1 MLPPRPRSRSRRPS
15 LRQYGGWQ
23 EKGVIIVLVVGLV
36 LGFSVVMNF
45 VEQSKV
51 IGLLNDHLSQGN
63 VHVLADQQAT
73 KKYLE
78 EAIVEKIGD
87 GKDVE
92 IYLYHFT
99 PEIRIS
105 DLRKPDSYPKLGGV
119 TKVGDYLTV
128 STLVARAWWVQK
140 EFFYKEKD
148 VHVTKFLILP
158 SDRVGPAYGQPPG
171 DLDFVVD
178 PAIIIDS
185 QR

>member
-1 MLPPRPRSRSRRPS
+1 MLPRPPKPPAPRFFS
-15 LRQYGGWQ
+15 QWGGIQ
-23 EKGVIIVLVVGLV
+23 EKAIVAVMIAVLV
-36 LGFSVVMNF
+36 LGFSVANNF
-45 VEQSKV
+45 VEKSKV
-51 IGLLNDHLSQGN
+51 IGVLNEHLSQGN
-63 VHVLADQQAT
+63 VHAIGDQQKT
-73 KKYLE
+73 KKALE
-78 EAIVEKIGD
+78 EAIVGKIGD

-92 IYLYHFT
+92 VYMYHFQ

-105 DLRKPDSYPKLGGV
+105 DLKRPDAYPKLGGV
-119 TKVGDYLTV
+119 TKVGEYLTV

-158 SDRVGPAYGQPPG
+158 AGRVGPAYGQPPG
-171 DLDFVVD
+171 DLDFVLD